1 MEEQIQ
7 VLKLKK
13 LLLPFIILTIIAAC
27 HHKPEIA
34 GVTQSQ
40 YYNSCP
46 EKEYDFGEM
55 ITIGDPSDKFMIT
68 LPYEWDIQETYSDTL
83 YGMIVTNAPLSEN
96 DPEGF
101 LFLSVTGYKTSDSL
115 FTYFKNEVS
124 TLQKDK
130 LMDNFEAGKIDFEGK
145 DSYWVK
151 FESIQKE
158 DTILNVVKYIEAEG
172 KNEIYLLQS
181 SVKKTGSFD
190 EKICILKNL
199 VDSFELVK

>member
-1 MEEQIQ
+1 MF
-7 VLKLKK
+7 V
-13 LLLPFIILTIIAAC
+13 FAC
-27 HHKPEIA
+27 QHEPEIA
-34 GVTQSQ
+34 GIPFTQ

-46 EKEYDFGEM
+46 GIEYDFGET
-55 ITIGDPSDKFMIT
+55 ITIGDPNDKFMIT

-101 LFLSVTGYKTSDSL
+101 LFLSVTGYQTTDSL
-115 FTYFKNEVS
+115 ITYFTSEVS
-124 TLQKDK
+124 SLQKDK
-130 LMDNFEAGKIDFEGK
+130 TMDNFEAGKIDFEGT

-151 FESIQKE
+151 FESIQND
-158 DTILNVVKYIEAEG
+158 DTILNVVEYIQAEG

-199 VDSFELVK
+199 VDSFELVN